1 MNDVQ
6 CVQKIVWLQILSKV
20 GRNGLYWNLK
30 GLYSPRNVF
39 KLLCIEN
46 RVPFSIQNLA
56 IPYNFVKSFALCIFI
71 HVEFRTIKVWIDILQ
86 SRNSCRPEVDFFTV
100 LNLSNEAC
108 PFIIP
113 LRPFSMTLLK
123 LTALCRKIEKVQTND
138 DCANLPKPE
147 RTQYK

>member
-30 GLYSPRNVF
+30 GLYILGNISF
-39 KLLCIEN
+39 A
-46 RVPFSIQNLA
+46 IQNL
-56 IPYNFVKSFALCIFI
+56 ITSNSFRKSFTLCIFI

-147 RTQYK
+147 RTKYK